1 MDDGVGDDVGAG
13 DDLVGLGVRPG
24 DDLAGLGAECRC
36 AGAGERRLAALCVPA
51 LWVVADGRGIVVT
64 P

>member
-1 MDDGVGDDVGAG
+1 MGDDADVG

-24 DDLAGLGAECRC
+24 DDLVG
-36 AGAGERRLAALCVPA
+36 AGAGARCADAGEWCVPALCVPA
-51 LWVVADGRGIVVT
+51 DGGWVEPNVLVA